1 MKKIIKRS
9 LLGLLVVGILAIGIV
24 FLFPQV
30 LYSSAFGQ
38 RLLMKMEGDQ
48 VAEFYFKDNQT
59 NKDTLYMEGVIY
71 SNTLIDIKE
80 VLDNNPQ
87 VTTITMINVPGSID
101 DEINLVASQ
110 EIRKRGINTYLP
122 KDGMVASGGTDMF
135 LAGTK
140 RQAHFTAKLGVHSW
154 SDGEKGGDEYPKD
167 HPDHAKYLE
176 YYKEMNIPTDFYW
189 YTLKAAPAND
199 IHWMTLNE
207 IKEYQVVTV
216 DISEVLSLQKTLS
229 SDAFAGRGTGNNEKA
244 QELITSYF
252 KKVGLKKFEG
262 DYLSPFTFIDEKT
275 KKERK
280 GTNIIGYVEGKS
292 YPNKFIVIG
301 AHYDHMGVVDGIIF
315 NGADDNASGTSALL
329 VLAKY
334 FTEHQPD
341 HSIIFAAFDAE
352 ELGLHGSKSFVNTP
366 PVSLGDIKLNINF
379 DMISRNPKN
388 EIYVVGTHPYPQF
401 KPLVE
406 EIAKTSAL
414 LTVSFGH
421 DDPNDK
427 TKDYWMFSS
436 DNGPFHRKGIPN
448 ITFSE
453 EDHPGYHKPS
463 DDFENTNPEFYQKVV
478 KFIQKTIVN
487 IDEHFPSK

>member
-9 LLGLLVVGILAIGIV
+9 LLGLLILGIVVVGIV
-24 FLFPQV
+24 FIFPQV

-38 RLLMKMEGDQ
+38 KILMKMEGDQ
-48 VAEFYFKDNQT
+48 VAEFYFKENQT
-59 NKDTLYMEGVIY
+59 NKDTLFMEGVIY
-71 SNTLIDIKE
+71 SNTLVDIKR
-80 VLDNNPQ
+80 VLDKNPQ

-110 EIRKRGINTYLP
+110 EIRKRGINTYIP

-140 RQAHFTAKLGVHSW
+140 RQAHATAKLGVHSW
-154 SDGEKGGDEYPKD
+154 SDGEKGGDEYAKD
-167 HPDHAKYLE
+167 HPDHTKYLK
-176 YYKEMNIPTDFYW
+176 YYKEMQIPVDFYW

-199 IHWMTLNE
+199 IHWMTPNE
-207 IKEYQVVTV
+207 ISEYGVVTNKT
-216 DISEVLSLQKTLS
+216 SELLNIQETLS

-244 QELITSYF
+244 QELITAYF
-252 KKVGLKKFEG
+252 KKVKLKKFKES
-262 DYLSPFTFIDEKT
+262 YSSPFTFIDETT
-275 KKERK
+275 KKRRK
-280 GTNIIGYVEGKS
+280 GTNIIGYISGKVHPHK
-292 YPNKFIVIG
+292 YIVIG
-301 AHYDHMGVVDGIIF
+301 AHYDHMGIVDGVVY

-334 FTEHQPD
+334 FTQHQPN

-352 ELGLHGSKSFVNTP
+352 ELGLYGSKSFVNKP
-366 PVSLGDIKLNINF
+366 PIPLKDIKLNINF

-388 EIYVVGTHPYPQF
+388 EIYVVGTHPYPEF
-401 KPLVE
+401 KPLVK
-406 EIAKTSAL
+406 EIAKTST
-414 LTVSFGH
+414 LTVSYGH

-463 DDFENTNPEFYQKVV
+463 DDFKNINPEFYQNVV

-487 IDEHFPSK
+487 IDEHFPNK